1 MHPNFVFAQNINAD
15 LSDQT
20 IFFSFTSTKRCSHI
34 PYFPFHAPHCLRKL
48 HEPVFGVLLRAS
60 RMKSNPAGTNNLVI
74 KLGSKFSAHRMQS
87 LSCAYLVLI
96 ADTWM
101 SSRSNA
107 RMLQLLPDSPHARR
121 LNQAT
126 LFVPNCRLFYIFR
139 YIYTLCLK
147 KECNS
152 CIPMSQ
158 PISTFSR
165 HIKIIIQFNYNTKQ
179 LSLDLS

>member
-1 MHPNFVFAQNINAD
+1 MHG
-15 LSDQT
+15 L
-20 IFFSFTSTKRCSHI
+20 
-34 PYFPFHAPHCLRKL
+34 
-48 HEPVFGVLLRAS
+48 VFGNYMNPWCWVLLRAS
-60 RMKSNPAGTNNLVI
+60 TMKSNPAGTNLVI

-87 LSCAYLVLI
+87 LSCAYLVPI

-126 LFVPNCRLFYIFR
+126 LIVPNCRLFYIFR